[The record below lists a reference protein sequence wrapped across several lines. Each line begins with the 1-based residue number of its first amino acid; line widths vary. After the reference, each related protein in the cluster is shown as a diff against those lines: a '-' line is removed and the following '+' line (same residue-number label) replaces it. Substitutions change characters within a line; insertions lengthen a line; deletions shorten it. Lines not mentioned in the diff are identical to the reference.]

1 METLEIRLLV
11 DSEVKISTLNLLE
24 CLRQQVIA
32 PGMYSLGCQSI
43 FVHDLGYTLRTTG
56 INRDHPF
63 EILMAQVVSLDR
75 GEFTLAITMRDDLSN
90 EIGTAVQKVKL

>member
-1 METLEIRLLV
+1 MEALEIKLLV

-75 GEFTLAITMRDDLSN
+75 GEFIVNRCTCSHKNLKGMV
-90 EIGTAVQKVKL
+90 AVDAG